1 MSSRLAL
8 ILCWAFI
15 LWLYARDVKQR
26 RGVSLAVWIP
36 FLWAAILGSRPVS
49 FWLSGGSAPEVSDDY
64 LEGSPMD
71 RNFFLLLIGVGI
83 WVLLKR
89 RVQWN
94 LFFGRNKILV
104 VFYIFWGLSALWSDY
119 TMVAFKRWIKEIGH
133 VVMVLVILTEEDP
146 VEAFKAVLARC
157 SYVLIPLSVL
167 FIRYIPDLGRFY
179 TRWTWELMYTGI
191 TLEKNTLGNVTLMCG
206 LFVLWNLLD
215 FWDQRTPKTKAWEYA
230 PHLLLLVM
238 GAWLL
243 TVAHSSTSI
252 GCGLLGTAILLG
264 LRLKAVRL
272 RLPQLE
278 GYLIGGA
285 LVLFMVQ
292 SVVDFKSAVIE
303 GLGRDAGLTGR
314 SDLWK
319 ELLHANINPLL
330 GEGFYSFWISDI
342 AGPICDNY
350 YWHPNQAHNGYL
362 DTYLN
367 GGVLGVVLL
376 LLVLWSS
383 LRNIKQDLVR
393 AGGTADL
400 RLVYLFVMIIV
411 NWTEAMFNKMSL
423 GWFAMLLAM
432 VDYPV
437 AGWLPA
443 GEEETDS
450 DPAEEAEPE
459 EAARPE
465 AEEAGG

>member
-1 MSSRLAL
+1 
-8 ILCWAFI
+8 
-15 LWLYARDVKQR
+15 
-26 RGVSLAVWIP
+26 
-36 FLWAAILGSRPVS
+36 
-49 FWLSGGSAPEVSDDY
+49 
-64 LEGSPMD
+64 
-71 RNFFLLLIGVGI
+71 
-83 WVLLKR
+83 
-89 RVQWN
+89 
-94 LFFGRNKILV
+94 
-104 VFYIFWGLSALWSDY
+104 
-119 TMVAFKRWIKEIGH
+119 
-133 VVMVLVILTEEDP
+133 
-146 VEAFKAVLARC
+146 
-157 SYVLIPLSVL
+157 
-167 FIRYIPDLGRFY
+167 
-179 TRWTWELMYTGI
+179 
-191 TLEKNTLGNVTLMCG
+191 
-206 LFVLWNLLD
+206 
-215 FWDQRTPKTKAWEYA
+215 
-230 PHLLLLVM
+230 
-238 GAWLL
+238 
-243 TVAHSSTSI
+243 
-252 GCGLLGTAILLG
+252 
-264 LRLKAVRL
+264 LKAVRL

-285 LVLFMVQ
+285 IVLFLVQ

-367 GGVLGVVLL
+367 GGVIGVVLL

-437 AGWLPA
+437 AGGLPA
-443 GEEETDS
+443 PPVETDS
-450 DPAEEAEPE
+450 VPADEAEPE